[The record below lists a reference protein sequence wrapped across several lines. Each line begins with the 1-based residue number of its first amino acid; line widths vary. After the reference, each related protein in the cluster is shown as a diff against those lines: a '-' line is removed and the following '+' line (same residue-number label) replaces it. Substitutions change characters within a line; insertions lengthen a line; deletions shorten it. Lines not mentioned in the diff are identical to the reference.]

1 MRPPIIAGNW
11 KMNCLLNE
19 AADLASGVR
28 RLLDGYEGA
37 EIVVCPPFLAIPT
50 VRQTLNGSR
59 IKLGAQD
66 LHWESKGAYTGE
78 VSPTMLKDA
87 GCSYVIIGHSER
99 RHILGE
105 TNDMVNR
112 KLKTALANDLTPIVC
127 VGELLEERQM
137 KVTREVVERHVTK
150 AFDGIPASDAV
161 RAVVAYEPVW
171 AIGTG
176 LTATPAQAQEI
187 HHFARNILARL
198 YGAATADAVRILY
211 GGSVKPDNIRNLMAE
226 PDVDG
231 ALVGGASLKAAE
243 FDQIARYKE

>member
-19 AADLASGVR
+19 AADLAVGIR
-28 RLLDGYEGA
+28 TLLDGFDGA
-37 EIVVCPPFLAIPT
+37 EVVVCPPFTTLPT

-66 LHWESKGAYTGE
+66 MHWDAKGAFTGE
-78 VSPTMLKDA
+78 ISPTMLKDT
-87 GCSYVIIGHSER
+87 GCTYVIIGHSER

-112 KLKTALANDLTPIVC
+112 KLKAALAHDFTPIVC
-127 VGELLEERQM
+127 VGELVEERQM
-137 KVTREVVERHVTK
+137 KVTREVVEKHLTR
-150 AFDGIPASDAV
+150 AFDGISANDAE

-176 LTATPAQAQEI
+176 LTATPTQAQEI
-187 HHFARNILARL
+187 HHFARNLLTRL
-198 YGAATADAVRILY
+198 YTESTAQRIRILY
-211 GGSVKPDNIRNLMAE
+211 GGSVKPENIRSLMAE
-226 PDVDG
+226 KDIDG
-231 ALVGGASLKAAE
+231 ALVGGASLKAAD
-243 FDQIARYKE
+243 FNAIARYKE

>member
-19 AADLASGVR
+19 AADLAAGIR
-28 RLLDGYEGA
+28 KLLDGFDGVEV
-37 EIVVCPPFLAIPT
+37 VVCPPFTALPA

-59 IKLGAQD
+59 IKLGGQD
-66 LHWESKGAYTGE
+66 MHWEPKGAFTGE
-78 VSPTMLKDA
+78 VSPTMLKDT
-87 GCSYVIIGHSER
+87 GCTHVIIGHSER

-112 KLKTALANDLTPIVC
+112 KLKAALANDLTPIVC

-137 KVTREVVERHVTK
+137 KVTREVVEKHVTK
-150 AFDGIPASDAV
+150 AFDGIAAKDAE

-176 LTATPAQAQEI
+176 LTATPTQAQEI
-187 HHFARNILARL
+187 HHFARNILTRL
-198 YGAATADAVRILY
+198 YNEATAQRIRILY
-211 GGSVKPDNIRNLMAE
+211 GGSVKPDNIRTLMAE
-226 PDVDG
+226 KDVDG
-231 ALVGGASLKAAE
+231 ALVGGASLKAAD
-243 FDQIARYKE
+243 FNAIARYKE